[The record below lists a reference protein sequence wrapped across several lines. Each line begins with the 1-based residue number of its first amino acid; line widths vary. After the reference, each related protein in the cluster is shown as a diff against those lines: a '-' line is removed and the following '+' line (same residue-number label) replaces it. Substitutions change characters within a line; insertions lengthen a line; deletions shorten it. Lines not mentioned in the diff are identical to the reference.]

1 MWEQVEQVKQDA
13 LSAAAAAQDE
23 AELQAVQA
31 RVLGR
36 KGSLTAF
43 LRSLGSLEPSQR
55 AAAGKAVNEAK
66 KAVQAALE
74 QRRAELERQAIDSQL
89 ADPAFDPTM
98 PGPPARAGAL
108 HPLTLVQQRV
118 ERIFESMGFMV
129 LDYPEA
135 ESEFFNF
142 EALNIPADHPARDMQ
157 DTFWLDEGLVLR
169 THTSSGQVRALREYE
184 PPFRAVFPGR
194 CFRYEE
200 VDASHEHTFH
210 QVEGL
215 MIDREISVAH
225 LISVMKHLL
234 REIFERDVKVRLRPG
249 YFPFVEPGFELDIN
263 CLMCGGEG
271 CSVCKH
277 SGWLELLPCG
287 LVHPAVIRFG
297 GRDPNEWEGWAF
309 GLGLTRLA
317 MMKFGIDD
325 IRLIM
330 NGDLRFVEQFDGA
343 WR

>member
-1 MWEQVEQVKQDA
+1 MLDQVEQVQEEA
-13 LSAAAAAQDE
+13 LRAIAEAADEAALQAAQ
-23 AELQAVQA
+23 A
-31 RVLGR
+31 RYLGR
-36 KGSLTAF
+36 KGSLTAL
-43 LRSLGSLEPSQR
+43 LRSMGSVEPSQR
-55 AAAGKAVNEAK
+55 ASVGKAVNEAK
-66 KAVQAALE
+66 NIVQAAADE
-74 QRRAELERQAIDSQL
+74 RRAELERSAIDGQL
-89 ADPAFDPTM
+89 ADPTFDPTV
-98 PGPPARAGAL
+98 PGEPVGGGAL
-108 HPLTLVQQRV
+108 HPLTIVQDRV

-135 ESEFFNF
+135 ETEFYNF

-157 DTFWLDEGLVLR
+157 DTFWLGEGLVLR
-169 THTSSGQVRALREYE
+169 THTSNGQVRTMREYE

-210 QVEGL
+210 QCEGL
-215 MIDREISVAH
+215 MIDRDISVAH

-263 CLMCGGEG
+263 CLVCGGGG
-271 CSVCKH
+271 CSVCKQ

-297 GRDPNEWEGWAF
+297 GLDPDEWEGWAF
-309 GLGLTRLA
+309 GLGLTRLV

-330 NGDLRFVEQFDGA
+330 NGDLGFVEQFNGA